1 MTSFFSHF
9 GNILLG
15 MYVEWGQEGTT
26 SSVSDTTVLTA
37 KITLNLYA
45 AADQLDSSTL
55 TDADVMYFY
64 LLWQNPY
71 DIFD

>member
-1 MTSFFSHF
+1 
-9 GNILLG
+9 
-15 MYVEWGQEGTT
+15 
-26 SSVSDTTVLTA
+26 LTA
-37 KITLNLYA
+37 TITLNLYA